1 MFDTPRKPE
10 RKRNFRAERIAI
22 ETRRGKIT
30 FPSVRKAA
38 LALRLPRGKLTTML
52 RKKHPENAYYEGF
65 TPPTRLDDGD
75 WEEMTDEERALWNI

>member
-1 MFDTPRKPE
+1 MSDTPTRPE
-10 RKRNFRAERIAI
+10 RRRNFRADRIAI

-38 LALRLPRGKLTTML
+38 FVLKIPRARLTMML

-65 TPPTRLDDGD
+65 TPPTRLDDDD
-75 WEEMTDEERALWNI
+75 WEEMTDEERALWNV